1 MNHSYTAFV
10 VGGRAYEVT
19 PKQKHIFVAI
29 GSFDPPT
36 LGLWAQ
42 CASSA
47 PNRSLILVTSS
58 RIRYT
63 KYALMK
69 YSIYLL
75 HSTVPS
81 IQYSV
86 LSALSSVFC
95 VLSLV
100 FCVLCHRDSLC
111 VLCPAFCVLRSVFCV
126 LCSVSQRCVLCC
138 VYCINCTIICVCSKI
153 CDL

>member
-69 YSIYLL
+69 YSIHLL

-95 VLSLV
+95 VLSLA

-111 VLCPAFCVLRSVFCV
+111 VLCPAFCVLRSVSCV
-126 LCSVSQRCVLCC
+126 LCSAFYVLRSALCVATLCVMLCVL
-138 VYCINCTIICVCSKI
+138 Y
-153 CDL
+153 